1 MLYDRI
7 TAALQARDAD
17 AWNDFLHDDFEFVR
31 HQSGG
36 SFDKAQTVEMMRGFM
51 ASDAVTERDRRC
63 LYENDEVL
71 VVHSVMDFAD
81 GSREAVLV
89 AYTVVDGKITRC
101 ETGAT
106 PVAK

>member
-7 TAALQARDAD
+7 TAALEARNAE
-17 AWNDFLHDDFEFVR
+17 AWNDFLRDDFEFVR

-36 SFDKAQTVEMMRGFM
+36 SFDKAQTIEMMRGFM

-63 LYENDEVL
+63 LYENDEIL

-89 AYTVVDGKITRC
+89 AYTVEDGVITRC

-106 PVAK
+106 PIDK